1 MYCEYPHSPHVFL
14 DIKEEK
20 GQRYGRSGY
29 LMDYQLFRTHSSVI
43 LKPALAV
50 FVKKFKSIKNRM
62 FD

>member
-1 MYCEYPHSPHVFL
+1 
-14 DIKEEK
+14 
-20 GQRYGRSGY
+20 
-29 LMDYQLFRTHSSVI
+29 MDYQLFRTHSSVI

>member
-1 MYCEYPHSPHVFL
+1 MYCEYPHSPNVFL

-20 GQRYGRSGY
+20 RQRYGRSGY
-29 LMDYQLFRTHSSVI
+29 LMDYQLFCTHSSVI